1 MSGLNRCSLHAGPT
15 CLVCHRLLCKRWH
28 AERPV
33 CLGGTSA
40 PRCCV
45 MLPFNR
51 GKAVALLLFC
61 LNYDWSIINYSFL
74 LVMALSNAVDPS
86 FVLQAGVSWASDM
99 PENWE
104 IRMCVWIVLT
114 EVRQFYI
121 AKTLFAFGSSSVV
134 NAILLVIRKAQPRL
148 PCLCCFCP
156 LFVWFI
162 WFWLFKF
169 NLYICLSLQ
178 TNCP

>member
-1 MSGLNRCSLHAGPT
+1 MLTACRPHLPG
-15 CLVCHRLLCKRWH
+15 CHRLLCKRWH

-74 LVMALSNAVDPS
+74 LVMALSNAVDTS
-86 FVLQAGVSWASDM
+86 FVLQAGLSWASDM

-104 IRMCVWIVLT
+104 IRMRVWIVLT
-114 EVRQFYI
+114 EVRQFCI